1 MNARVPPM
9 TVVMNGSATNMK
21 RSRGFDE
28 AADGLGADY
37 DGVLVRDGWVPDRRF
52 TSALHQTC
60 LAHLRRRARKLS
72 ANHPRSPWAAC
83 GQAVLT
89 DTLAL
94 RDRQAAHAITD
105 QGLAVASGRL
115 LARLLDTVPALPAA
129 QRFAAHLDREFA
141 ALFAFSWAPAV
152 DTTTWRAEHAIRTAV
167 VKRRF
172 CGGHRTSRGA
182 QTQQI
187 LACVIRTE
195 RQRLVDLIELF
206 TTLLRSP

>member
-1 MNARVPPM
+1 MPITWKKEWKSMGAGRPRGWASPIWASPRAMN
-9 TVVMNGSATNMK
+9 S
-21 RSRGFDE
+21 
-28 AADGLGADY
+28 
-37 DGVLVRDGWVPDRRF
+37 VRTF
-52 TSALHQTC
+52 
-60 LAHLRRRARKLS
+60 RRR
-72 ANHPRSPWAAC
+72 
-83 GQAVLT
+83 
-89 DTLAL
+89 
-94 RDRQAAHAITD
+94 
-105 QGLAVASGRL
+105 VASSGRL

-129 QRFAAHLDREFA
+129 QRFAAHFDREFA

-206 TTLLRSP
+206 TTLLRSPRPTVPKALHAPPG